1 MKSASLCRLK
11 LGILLAGLALA
22 VAGGVTA
29 ADKGDYSMVARWP
42 VGGGDKWDYL
52 IVDAPHHH
60 LFLSRSTR
68 VQVLDLELGK
78 LVGEIANTPGAHGIA
93 LAQDLH
99 RGFISNGKGNSVTVF
114 DLDTLA
120 TTAEIK
126 TSGIDPDAIIYDAP
140 SHQVYALNGHSNSAS
155 VIDAASAREVATIPL
170 PGSPEFAVSDGE
182 GHVFVNVEDKSLVAK
197 IDVAKGVVQ
206 SSWSLAPC
214 VEPTGIALDLTRH
227 RLFSVCHNEK
237 MIISDSES
245 GRRIA
250 ELPIGKHVDAAAF
263 DPALDLVFCSNGD
276 SADVSII
283 AVQSGDRYAVRG
295 SLATA
300 KGAKTMALDPA
311 THRIFVPAMSADGLQ
326 ILVAAPR

>member
-1 MKSASLCRLK
+1 MITLKSASL
-11 LGILLAGLALA
+11 AALALA
-22 VAGGVTA
+22 VFGGVGA
-29 ADKGDYSMVARWP
+29 ADNADYSLVGRWP
-42 VGGGDKWDYL
+42 VGGTDKWDYL

-68 VQVLDLELGK
+68 IQVLDLESGK

-99 RGFISNGKGNSVTVF
+99 RGFTSNGKGNSVTVF
-114 DLDTLA
+114 DLDTLV

-126 TSGIDPDAIIYDAP
+126 TSGNDPDAIIYDAP
-140 SHQVYALNGHSNSAS
+140 SHQVYAFNGHSNSVT
-155 VIDAASAREVATIPL
+155 VIDAALAREVATIPL

-182 GHVFVNVEDKSLVAK
+182 GHIFVNVEDKALVAR
-197 IDVAKGVVQ
+197 IDVAKGAVQ

-214 VEPTGIALDLTRH
+214 VEPTGIALDHARH

-237 MIISDSES
+237 MIISDSGS

-276 SADVSII
+276 SADVSVIK
-283 AVQSGDRYAVRG
+283 AQAGENYAVRSALSTG
-295 SLATA
+295 KS
-300 KGAKTMALDPA
+300 AKTMALDPA
-311 THRIFVPAMSADGLQ
+311 SHRIYVPAMSADGLQ
-326 ILVAAPR
+326 ILVAAPK